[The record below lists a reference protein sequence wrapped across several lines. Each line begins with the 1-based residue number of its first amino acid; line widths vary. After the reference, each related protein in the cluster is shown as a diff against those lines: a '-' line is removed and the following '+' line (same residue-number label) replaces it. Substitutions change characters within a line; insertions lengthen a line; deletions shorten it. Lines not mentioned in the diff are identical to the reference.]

1 MKKLITTVAGAATM
15 SLALAACGSDG
26 GDSTSG
32 GPAPTADLSNVEHEG
47 TVSVITRYAGDNSA
61 FFEQMVKDY
70 EAEHP
75 GVTVELQQES
85 DQGYKDK
92 IKTLIASQ
100 SVPDVYFSWAGD
112 YAEQFYDNGIALD
125 LTDVIGPNTEWGSTM
140 APQALEAFAKEGKN
154 FGVPLGLDAKY
165 MLYNEALFA
174 QAGVSVPTTFEELL
188 AACGTLRSQDITPM
202 AFGNQDGWPAIHYI
216 TQLNSYNV
224 PAETLA
230 ADYEPST
237 ATFDHPGYEAS
248 LNQFSQILEEC
259 TDTGNTAN
267 GVDYYSERD
276 SFGQG
281 KAAMFYVEN
290 LEFAASVPPGS
301 PAEKDGYD
309 LFRLPA
315 PSDAEG
321 DTKALTGAPDGF
333 LVNPQAENLPL
344 AVDFMKFVTSPES
357 AKKLTELIGFPSPV
371 EGTLTEANSTPQLR
385 KSIEDLKQA
394 SQLSI
399 WLDTVTAPDVAQ
411 AYLSGVQGLISGDRT
426 AAEVVAS
433 VKSASEQ
440 AR

>member
-1 MKKLITTVAGAATM
+1 MRKIITAVAGTATM
-15 SLALAACGSDG
+15 ALALAACGSDG
-26 GDSTSG
+26 GGSSEA
-32 GPAPTADLSNVEHEG
+32 GPAPTADLSEVEHEG

-70 EAEHP
+70 EAAHP

-112 YAEQFYDNGIALD
+112 YAEQFFDNGLALD
-125 LTDVIGPNTEWGSTM
+125 LTEAIGPDTEWGSAM
-140 APQALEAFAKEGKN
+140 APQAIEAFSKDDKYY
-154 FGVPLGLDAKY
+154 GVPLGLDAKY
-165 MLYNEALFA
+165 MLYNEKLFA
-174 QAGVSVPTTFEELL
+174 DAGVSVPKDLDELL
-188 AACGTLRSQDITPM
+188 EACGTLRSQGITPM
-202 AFGNQDGWPAIHYI
+202 AFGNKDGWPAIHYI

-224 PAETLA
+224 PPETLA
-230 ADYEPST
+230 EDYDPTT
-237 ATFDHPGYEAS
+237 ASFDHPGYEAS
-248 LNQFSQILEEC
+248 LDQFSQILSEC
-259 TDTGNTAN
+259 TDTGDTAN

-276 SFGQG
+276 SFGQSQ
-281 KAAMFYVEN
+281 AAMFYVEN
-290 LEFAASVPPGS
+290 LEFAATVPEGS

-315 PSDAEG
+315 PADGEG
-321 DTKALTGAPDGF
+321 DKEALTGAPDGF
-333 LVNPQAENLPL
+333 LVNPQAENVPL

-357 AKKLTELIGFPSPV
+357 AQKLTELIGFPSPV
-371 EGTLTEANSTPQLR
+371 VGTLDEENSTPQLR
-385 KSIEDLKQA
+385 KSIEDLQSA

-411 AYLSGVQGLISGDRT
+411 AYLSGVQGLITGDRT
-426 AAEVVAS
+426 PADVMAS

-440 AR
+440 AS